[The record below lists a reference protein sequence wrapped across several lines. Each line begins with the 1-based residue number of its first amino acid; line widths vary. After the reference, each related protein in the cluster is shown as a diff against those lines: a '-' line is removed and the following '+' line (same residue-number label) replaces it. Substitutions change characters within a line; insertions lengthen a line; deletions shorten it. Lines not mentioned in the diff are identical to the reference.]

1 MAKKAKHIA
10 GVSLGVMGAGF
21 LGSIPFTGQLWGSLL
36 QGGFE
41 AGLVGG
47 LADWFA
53 VTALF
58 RHPMGIP
65 IPHTALLP
73 NHRERITKALV
84 SSIENEWLNKESIEA
99 KVKQVNITEQIL
111 RVLERE
117 LENEH
122 LKQNMTGLLR
132 HVLTNFDPASLLS
145 AVERELKGYLQT
157 LDLRTIVGQLI
168 NELLRKGYEEK
179 AFDFIIHKL
188 DEWATREETKTKLG
202 NMALKGLDQI
212 EVDGFL
218 QFALKSFTNL
228 INEEKLGSILQ
239 NLVRRATQH
248 LLDPENQQRQ
258 DFLALLRKELDK
270 LKANDALFTELSQW
284 KESFLSEWGAKA
296 TIASFFERIREKG
309 LRFVSQE
316 SFPNEYA
323 GPALLRGLGWIRKQ
337 PLEQVENFFQRQII
351 QLVEKNHE
359 KIGMLVEENLNKLDN
374 ETLTEMLEEKIG
386 GDLQWIR
393 VNGALCGFLIGLGLS
408 LIRALVG

>member
-21 LGSIPFTGQLWGSLL
+21 LGSLPFYGQLWGNLL

-73 NHRERITKALV
+73 HHRGRITKALV

-99 KVKQVNITEQIL
+99 KVKQVNMTEQIL
-111 RVLERE
+111 FVLERE
-117 LENEH
+117 LENDH
-122 LKQNMTGLLR
+122 LKKNMTSLLQ
-132 HVLTNFDPASLLS
+132 HVLANIDPMPFFAI
-145 AVERELKGYLQT
+145 VEREVKEYLHT
-157 LDLRTIVGQLI
+157 LDVRPFVSHLI
-168 NELLRKGYEEK
+168 DALLRKGYEEK
-179 AFDFIIHKL
+179 AVDFILHKME
-188 DEWATREETKTKLG
+188 DWVEREETKIKLG

-212 EVDGFL
+212 ELDGFL
-218 QFALKSFTNL
+218 QFALKSFTSL
-228 INEEKLGSILQ
+228 INEEKLGSLLQ
-239 NLVRRATQH
+239 NLIRRATQH
-248 LLDPENQQRQ
+248 LLLPENAQRQ
-258 DFLALLRKELDK
+258 DFLALLRKELKK
-270 LKANDALFTELSQW
+270 LKENEALFSELAQW
-284 KESFLSEWGAKA
+284 KESFIKEWDPRA
-296 TIASFFERIREKG
+296 TLTSFFERLREKG
-309 LRFVSQE
+309 LRLTSQGTFPDDYVAPGLTRFV
-316 SFPNEYA
+316 A
-323 GPALLRGLGWIRKQ
+323 WIRKQ
-337 PLEQVENFFQRQII
+337 PLEKVENFLQRQII
-351 QLVEKNHE
+351 QLVEKNHV

-408 LIRALVG
+408 CIRIMFG